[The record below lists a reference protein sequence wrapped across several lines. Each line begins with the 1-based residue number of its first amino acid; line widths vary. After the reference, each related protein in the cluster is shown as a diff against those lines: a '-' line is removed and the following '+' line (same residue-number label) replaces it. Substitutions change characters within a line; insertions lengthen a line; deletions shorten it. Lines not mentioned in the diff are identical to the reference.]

1 MPWPKPP
8 YPPGFQ
14 PPGIGYFL
22 LVGGITLCF
31 IGLVLYLALTAP
43 AAIRTADEAGS
54 PKDEDKS
61 DEDKSNDDKSEQ
73 RVIKSCPAR
82 TYGMN

>member
-1 MPWPKPP
+1 MWIMPWPEPP

-22 LVGGITLCF
+22 LVGAITLCF

-43 AAIRTADEAGS
+43 AAIQTADEAGS
-54 PKDEDKS
+54 PKDEN
-61 DEDKSNDDKSEQ
+61 KSNDDKSER